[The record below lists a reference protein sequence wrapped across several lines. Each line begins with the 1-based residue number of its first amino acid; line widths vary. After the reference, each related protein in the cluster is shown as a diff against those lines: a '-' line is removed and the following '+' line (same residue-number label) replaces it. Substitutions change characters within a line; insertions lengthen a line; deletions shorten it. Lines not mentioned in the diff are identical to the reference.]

1 MNKIFN
7 FLKNYK
13 IFNFLKNSDDELVV
27 IPSLDQTSILHIFG
41 SSSLQISPRK
51 YGKNTSRN
59 QSSLTVFLKVTSKNG
74 FDMIALG

>member
-41 SSSLQISPRK
+41 WSLCKCRHENMDKIPHEI
-51 YGKNTSRN
+51 
-59 QSSLTVFLKVTSKNG
+59 KVPLQY
-74 FDMIALG
+74 F